1 MFLKKKIKKESI
13 PSDPSVVNTH
23 TMSSSSFSAAI
34 EIIPQKWSKW
44 GRGPPRRTLDMG
56 KRPAEATKDSHR
68 EGHKKAT
75 GSKTKT
81 KERGCGRALFL
92 PFYGIRAIDEP
103 F

>member
-1 MFLKKKIKKESI
+1 
-13 PSDPSVVNTH
+13 
-23 TMSSSSFSAAI
+23 
-34 EIIPQKWSKW
+34 
-44 GRGPPRRTLDMG
+44 MG

>member
-1 MFLKKKIKKESI
+1 
-13 PSDPSVVNTH
+13 
-23 TMSSSSFSAAI
+23 
-34 EIIPQKWSKW
+34 
-44 GRGPPRRTLDMG
+44 MG

-68 EGHKKAT
+68 EGHRKAT

>member
-1 MFLKKKIKKESI
+1 MGK
-13 PSDPSVVNTH
+13 
-23 TMSSSSFSAAI
+23 
-34 EIIPQKWSKW
+34 
-44 GRGPPRRTLDMG
+44 RPPGRTLETVYMVKRPAEARRGQPGRTLETVYMG

-68 EGHKKAT
+68 KGHRKAT

-81 KERGCGRALFL
+81 KERGALFL